1 MYKISVLIASWNTK
15 DITEQCL
22 THLYSFLSKYSLEII
37 VVDNASSDHSSEM
50 IQEKYPLVRLIQ
62 NKENMG
68 YAPAVN
74 QAFRESNG
82 ELILLLGSDVLIE
95 EKTFATL
102 IDFLDGNQIYGGVT
116 PKLLNPPDNRLQKSL
131 HRFPTLLDGILT
143 YLSLGRF
150 CGSYHYADYDY
161 SYDLDVDQPD
171 ATAVLFKRNLFEKD
185 GFIFDESFKILYTD
199 VELFKR
205 IRDQDQKIRF
215 LANYVVLHY
224 GSLSCKRAT
233 PVVRLQM
240 YRDIDRYYKREF
252 GKASVLLHVI
262 LFFRLA
268 AAANFKTALQ
278 FLFHS

>member
-50 IQEKYPLVRLIQ
+50 IQEKYPFVRLIQ

-74 QAFRESNG
+74 QAFRESTG
-82 ELILLLGSDVLIE
+82 ELILLLGSDVLVE

-143 YLSLGRF
+143 YLSMGRF

-215 LANYVVLHY
+215 LANHAVLHY

-252 GKASVLLHVI
+252 GKASVLLHFI
-262 LFFRLA
+262 LFFRLT